1 MSSLPIISL
10 PTASLRERSVEV
22 DPSLIGTPD
31 FQAFLDV
38 MIESM
43 WAADGVGLAAPQVGR
58 NERVIIVNLKSGVY
72 PLVNPVIEKM
82 FEATIE
88 GEEGCLSVPR
98 VWGTVERAKRVTVT
112 ALNRHG
118 RRETFD
124 VKDSDAVVFQH
135 EVDHLDGILFIDKA
149 VEITKGEENLK
160 AMIGGR

>member
-1 MSSLPIISL
+1 MTTEPLPILTL

-22 DPSLIGTPD
+22 DSTAIGTPA

-38 MIESM
+38 MVASM

-58 NERVIIVNLKSGVY
+58 NERIIVVNLKSGVF
-72 PLVNPVIEKM
+72 PLINPVIEKLS
-82 FEATIE
+82 EATID
-88 GEEGCLSVPR
+88 GEEGCLSVPD

-124 VKDSDAVVFQH
+124 VKGLDAVVFQH
-135 EVDHLDGILFIDKA
+135 EVDHLEGILFIDKA
-149 VEITKGEENLK
+149 KEITKGKERLK
-160 AMIGGR
+160 T